1 MEDQKPCHCPLLGCD
16 FVASSEVLSNHFSHK
31 HGNSQIRFSYG
42 HNFVVFLKS
51 RSDDETI
58 VLHEE
63 SDGKLFIIKNKTMFL
78 GNVVII
84 CCIGPNNSSEY
95 SYDMMARSQKC
106 KLKLQSFAKNITQF
120 TLATLS
126 SGFLVI
132 PFSSSRLIKLEICIK
147 PVPMVP
153 PISFSLLCFF
163 ALLLVSVS
171 IFLFLD
177 QFLKYQ
183 SQMFFY

>member
-1 MEDQKPCHCPLLGCD
+1 
-16 FVASSEVLSNHFSHK
+16 
-31 HGNSQIRFSYG
+31 
-42 HNFVVFLKS
+42 
-51 RSDDETI
+51 
-58 VLHEE
+58 
-63 SDGKLFIIKNKTMFL
+63 MFL

-183 SQMFFY
+183 SQMFFLLMI